1 MTLPELVAL
10 GIAAFASTNIDDI
23 FLLMVF
29 FADARFRPLQIVA
42 GQYTGILLLVGISL
56 LAALVALAFPKN
68 LVGLLGL
75 LPIAIGVRQL
85 LNQRNPAD
93 DGAHQEL
100 KHPARTGLFTVA
112 AVTIANGGD
121 NIGVYVPLFAT
132 RPPAQVLAIIVVFA
146 AMAAAWCGA
155 GYWLVHH
162 SAAGAHIRRVGQHIL
177 PFVLI
182 GLGVWILAEGFAV

>member
-29 FADARFRPLQIVA
+29 FADVRFRPLLVVA

-75 LPIAIGVRQL
+75 LPILLGIKQL
-85 LNQRNPAD
+85 LELRRSTPD
-93 DGAHQEL
+93 DQPQL
-100 KHPARTGLFTVA
+100 RHPAGAGLFTVA
-112 AVTIANGGD
+112 AVTIASGGD
-121 NIGVYVPLFAT
+121 NIGVYVPLFAV
-132 RPPAQVLAIIVVFA
+132 RSPAEILALIVVFA
-146 AMAAAWCGA
+146 AMVAAWCGV

-162 SAAGAHIRRVGQHIL
+162 SAAGAHIRRVGRHIL